1 MPDILTLFPER
12 RRKTP
17 ETRKDMMMM
26 VYVVNKGEELNCVFS
41 SYQKAIAYI
50 MMKMD
55 VNKLIEGFK
64 RSFGVDYYYFS
75 DGTYY
80 SIEECELDKGDKYE

>member
-1 MPDILTLFPER
+1 MSDILTLFPER

-17 ETRKDMMMM
+17 ETRKYMMMM

-41 SYQKAIAYI
+41 SYQKAITYI

-55 VNKLIEGFK
+55 DKKLINGFE
-64 RSFGVDYYYFS
+64 RSFDIDYYYFS
-75 DGTYY
+75 DGTWY
-80 SIEECELDKGDKYE
+80 SIEECELDNGGKYE